1 MLDRLTDYVIGSP
14 KNITCSDSIPISV
27 TYSKIYFYNSDVDHP
42 LQKYWFYLKN
52 VKIIEKNPKSIK
64 IVLSNSKSDKKFIE
78 YIDKLDA
85 HIFRILQTRNQS
97 YKNIK
102 KSYSEKEFHPPI
114 FVLNTEKATIFDAD
128 LMQENKNN
136 MMQYLVNR
144 DNNIESTKTY
154 RANTLDYDCM
164 NEFTVSIIIELSDII
179 MNDTDYWV
187 NYSVKQMKIKK
198 NLINSSIFDII
209 DAAEKD
215 QNYQTNDNNNDN
227 NDNNDNFDRNNITN
241 HINGHIGNHT
251 NNHINTNNHI
261 INRQN
266 QPNKPKKQP
275 HLPNTINQP
284 LNNSQIDYR
293 FLITADDLKF
303 QLKKIGEKKTE
314 NFMQEKMDIVLKEM
328 EAFKQKKQQ
337 ISDDIEKFNYVK
349 EILPEP
355 NNN

>member
-1 MLDRLTDYVIGSP
+1 MLDRLTDYAIGSP

-85 HIFRILQTRNQS
+85 HIFRILQMRNQS
-97 YKNIK
+97 HKNIK

-144 DNNIESTKTY
+144 DNNVDSTKIY
-154 RANTLDYDCM
+154 RPNTLDYDCM

-198 NLINSSIFDII
+198 NPITSSIFDII

-215 QNYQTNDNNNDN
+215 HNYQINENYDI
-227 NDNNDNFDRNNITN
+227 NNITN
-241 HINGHIGNHT
+241 HVSNHNHISNHT
-251 NNHINTNNHI
+251 NHITANTHGINQQNHL
-261 INRQN
+261 
-266 QPNKPKKQP
+266 NKPKKQP
-275 HLPNTINQP
+275 HLPNLTNQP

-293 FLITADDLKF
+293 FLITADDLKS

-337 ISDDIEKFNYVK
+337 MSDDIEKFNYVK

-355 NNN
+355 DND